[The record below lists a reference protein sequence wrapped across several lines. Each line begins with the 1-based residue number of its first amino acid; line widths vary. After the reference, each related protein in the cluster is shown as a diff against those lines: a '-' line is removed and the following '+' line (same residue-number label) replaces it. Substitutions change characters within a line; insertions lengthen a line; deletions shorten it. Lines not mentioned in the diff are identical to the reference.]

1 MDSFEDIKKNI
12 EDYSEQAREG
22 IADAKYKLEQARDT
36 ICGAYHDCEKGIN
49 DTYEY
54 LAGPGH
60 TYFVAGLGFSTI
72 AMMALNIIL
81 VYFLLCNKKKESTST
96 IDTIADEIRTSLK
109 DFGEQALSGLK
120 EPRLACDCDCN
131 KEFTIEKIAEEAKES
146 FKEFG
151 EEAQDAG
158 SMVIDEAEKIVEDA
172 KQSLE
177 NFGEK
182 VQDTSSMVIEE
193 AEKIA
198 TDAKK
203 SFEDFGE
210 EENHIGEV
218 IIVVIV
224 ALIVALGVYI
234 CVSTDLI

>member
-1 MDSFEDIKKNI
+1 M
-12 EDYSEQAREG
+12 
-22 IADAKYKLEQARDT
+22 
-36 ICGAYHDCEKGIN
+36 
-49 DTYEY
+49 
-54 LAGPGH
+54 
-60 TYFVAGLGFSTI
+60 
-72 AMMALNIIL
+72 
-81 VYFLLCNKKKESTST
+81 ST

-109 DFGEQALSGLK
+109 DFGEQALSSLK
-120 EPRLACDCDCN
+120 KPRLACDCDCN

-151 EEAQDAG
+151 EQAQDAG

-182 VQDTSSMVIEE
+182 VQDTSSMVIDE

-203 SFEDFGE
+203 SIEAEKQIEQGHLPYRKASLRRGVLLLPLIFQ
-210 EENHIGEV
+210 N
-218 IIVVIV
+218 VIV
-224 ALIVALGVYI
+224 EI
-234 CVSTDLI
+234 